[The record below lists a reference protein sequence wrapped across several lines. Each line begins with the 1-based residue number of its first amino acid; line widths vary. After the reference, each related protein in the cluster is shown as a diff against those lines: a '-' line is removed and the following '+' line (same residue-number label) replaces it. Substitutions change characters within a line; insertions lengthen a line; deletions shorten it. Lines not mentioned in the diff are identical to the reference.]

1 MKTTLSSTYRTLLQY
16 MNQNTRRLQ
25 EAQLS
30 VASGK
35 KLHKP
40 SDDPV
45 GTGAVIAT
53 RSQLQD
59 VDLFIKN
66 GSAALESLKG
76 QGNQLAV
83 ADNLLARAIEL
94 TVASNDGIYS
104 AFDRAAMATEIRDLK
119 EEVLSVANGQM
130 AGRYFYGGFQDRT
143 VPFIT
148 NPAYDPILDPRPVL
162 YNGDYGAVEI
172 EVSPDEK
179 MGVNFTGSAIFLGD
193 ADNDG
198 AVDPGKVD
206 IFNVLA
212 SLEEALM
219 VNDQAG
225 ASAQLDRLY
234 SAQEQ
239 INTYIGKSAVA
250 ANRLDRTQ
258 EEMLDIQV
266 DLKGMLSRYEDVDLA
281 EAITMM
287 AQQEQALQAA
297 MSVTGRISKLS
308 ILDYL

>member
-35 KLHKP
+35 KLLKP

-45 GTGAVIAT
+45 GVGAVLSS

-66 GSAALESLKG
+66 GSAALESLKA

-104 AFDRAAMATEIRDLK
+104 AFDRAAMATEIGDLK

-143 VPFIT
+143 APFIT

-162 YNGDYGAVEI
+162 YNGDYGVVEI

-179 MGVNFTGSAIFLGD
+179 MGVNFTGNAIFLGD
-193 ADNDG
+193 EDNDG

-206 IFNVLA
+206 IFSVLT
-212 SLEEALM
+212 SLEVALAA
-219 VNDQAG
+219 NDQAG
-225 ASAQLDRLY
+225 ASAQLDQLY

-239 INTYIGKSAVA
+239 INTYIGKSAAA

-287 AQQEQALQAA
+287 SQQEQALQAA